1 MTNPGL
7 VGLISDDMES
17 KGACLCRPYGRA
29 CQRRGSR
36 TVVKPMASPT
46 PELLNRTVQPRY
58 ANGERKLARSA
69 FMQTTWGLLALAAI
83 AQLGLLVWL
92 DIL

>member
-1 MTNPGL
+1 
-7 VGLISDDMES
+7 
-17 KGACLCRPYGRA
+17 
-29 CQRRGSR
+29 
-36 TVVKPMASPT
+36 MASPT
-46 PELLNRTVQPRY
+46 PELLTRTAQPRY

-83 AQLGLLVWL
+83 AQLLLLLWL